1 MSNLSDLIPAGAS
14 AKQLTFTD
22 SGSGITTKK
31 PVILK
36 SDGTV
41 AQVAIGAAALD
52 SVEGE
57 FNDASS
63 SASNTGDTS
72 SVRAMYNSDEDRV
85 YFFWHYSATI
95 WYSSGTYNGTSWS
108 FGSAVNSTKAC
119 STSSGLSI
127 DVAYDSSEQK
137 GIIVWED
144 GTGHASRSVRA
155 ALLTF
160 SSGTVTWVDSG
171 TQLDYYS
178 LLPSVASDN
187 NGTFMV
193 FYEQYPNNESHV
205 IKGTI
210 SGASVTY
217 QSTVTVNANGGY
229 YTQYPSIYVAEKSRY
244 LVVTLNSSGAIICS
258 VVQDNAGTTPTVES
272 NTTISN
278 LASGGTEAKS
288 IAYDPTAETIMV
300 FGQNATPYPLV
311 QACTFTGSNNAVT
324 QVGSAVVL
332 KSATIANQLMA
343 LKSQNNSGA
352 AQTLVTLSFS
362 STSTPSQ
369 YLVLSGTTPTIS
381 VSPTDLYSDTTNTF
395 QDLTEG
401 PTGTGRVYIA
411 VYGSQTSGSFVIN
424 DGYAQTYTMP
434 VANLT
439 ATNFVGIADSAI
451 SASAAGSIIVQG
463 GTISGLSSLTTG
475 SSYYV
480 QTDGTFSTSAGDP
493 SVKAGLAIS
502 TTSLLLNGDS

>member
-1 MSNLSDLIPAGAS
+1 MSNLSDLLPAGAS

-22 SGSGITTKK
+22 SGSGITSKK
-31 PVILK
+31 PVLLE
-36 SDGTV
+36 SDGDVTEV
-41 AQVAIGAAALD
+41 AMGAASLD
-52 SVEGE
+52 SVEGL
-57 FNDASS
+57 FNDYSS
-63 SASNTGDTS
+63 STSNTTDQS
-72 SVRAMYNSDEDRV
+72 SVRAMYNSTEDRV
-85 YFFWHYSATI
+85 YFFWHSSSTI

-144 GTGHASRSVRA
+144 GTGYASRSVRA

-160 SSGTVTWVDSG
+160 SSGSVTWVDSG

-193 FYEQYPNNESHV
+193 FYEQYPNNNSYV

-210 SGASVTY
+210 SGSSVTY
-217 QSTVTVNANGGY
+217 QSAVSVNGNGGY
-229 YTQYPSIYVAEKSRY
+229 YSQYPAIYVAEKSRY
-244 LVVTLNSSGAIICS
+244 LVVTLNSSGNRICS
-258 VVQDNAGTTPTVES
+258 VVEDNAGTTPTVQS

-278 LASGGTEAKS
+278 LSTVDTDIKN

-300 FGQNATPYPLV
+300 FGVNASSYPTV
-311 QACTFTGSNNAVT
+311 QACTFTGTNNAVT

-332 KSATIANQLMA
+332 ISAAATNQLWSI
-343 LKSQNNSGA
+343 KSQNNSDA
-352 AQTLVTLSFS
+352 AQTLVTVSFS

-381 VSPTDLYSDTTNTF
+381 VSATNLYSDTTNTA

-401 PTGTGRVYIA
+401 PTGRVYIA
-411 VYGSQTSGSFVIN
+411 VYGSQTSGSFVSS

-434 VANLT
+434 VTNLT

-451 SASAAGSIIVQG
+451 SASAAGSVIVQG
-463 GTISGLSSLTTG
+463 GTVTGLSSLTTG
-475 SSYYV
+475 SKYYV
-480 QTDGTFSTSAGDP
+480 QTDGTFSTSADTP
-493 SVKAGLAIS
+493 SVNAGIAIS